1 LSPDFD
7 ELVGTEATGAERTR
21 LREAHDLL
29 LRAGP
34 PPELT
39 PKLKAG
45 PNPGVARQQHRR
57 RVAKRRALVLLA
69 AALSIAVV
77 FFAGYGLS
85 SQRGTSSSSRG
96 EIVKTLQLKGTA
108 SVPDAQG
115 TLDVW
120 QRRDGNWP
128 MTLSV
133 HGLPKLPR
141 RTYYEVYL
149 FRDGHPWASCGS
161 FVVSGSPSRVLKVA
175 LNAPYKLHRGD
186 SWVVTRQTVG
196 SEPGQTV
203 LQPVSA

>member
-7 ELVGTEATGAERTR
+7 ELVGTEATGAERAK

-45 PNPGVARQQHRR
+45 PNPGVARMQHRR
-57 RVAKRRALVLLA
+57 RAVKRRSLVLLA

-77 FFAGYGLS
+77 FFAGYAVS
-85 SQRGTSSSSRG
+85 SHRGSGTSAKG
-96 EIVKTLQLKGTA
+96 EIVKTISLKGTPA
-108 SVPDAQG
+108 VSGAQA

-120 QRRDGNWP
+120 QERDGNWP

-133 HGLPKLPR
+133 KGLPKLPPH
-141 RTYYEVYL
+141 TYYEVYL
-149 FRDGHPWASCGS
+149 VRDGHPWGSCGS
-161 FVVSGSPSRVLKVA
+161 FVVSGSSQALQLH
-175 LNAPYKLHRGD
+175 LNAPYKLQKGD
-186 SWVVTRQTVG
+186 SWVVTRQTPG
-196 SEPGQTV
+196 SEPGKTM

>member
-7 ELVGTEATGAERTR
+7 ELVGTEATGAERAR

-45 PNPGVARQQHRR
+45 PNPGVARMQYRR
-57 RVAKRRALVLLA
+57 RAVKRRALVLIA

-77 FFAGYGLS
+77 FAAGYAVS
-85 SQRGTSSSSRG
+85 SNRGGSNSASPG
-96 EIVKTLQLKGTA
+96 IAKTLQLKGTA
-108 SVPDAQG
+108 AVPDAQA

-120 QRRDGNWP
+120 SERDGNWP

-133 HGLPKLPR
+133 KGLPKLPAH
-141 RTYYEVYL
+141 TYYEVYL
-149 FRDGHPWASCGS
+149 VRDGHPWGSCGS
-161 FVVSGSPSRVLKVA
+161 FVVSGSSQALKVS
-175 LNAPYKLHRGD
+175 LNAPYKLQKGD
-186 SWVVTRQTVG
+186 SWVVTRQTPG
-196 SEPGQTV
+196 SEPGKTV

>member
-45 PNPGVARQQHRR
+45 PNPGTVRKLERR
-57 RVAKRRALVLLA
+57 RTVKRRSLVLLA
-69 AALSIAVV
+69 AALSIVVV
-77 FFAGYGLS
+77 FFAGYAVS
-85 SQRGTSSSSRG
+85 SHRGASSTSTG
-96 EIVKTLQLKGTA
+96 VVHTLKLEGTA
-108 SVPDAQG
+108 STQGAQA

-120 QRRDGNWP
+120 QERDGNWP

-133 HGLPKLPR
+133 KGLPKLPA

-149 FRDGHPWASCGS
+149 VRDGHPWGSCGT
-161 FVVSGSPSRVLKVA
+161 FVVTGSSQALKVS
-175 LNAPYKLHRGD
+175 LNAPYKLHKGD
-186 SWVVTRQTVG
+186 TWVVTRAAPG
-196 SEPGQTV
+196 SEPGKTV
-203 LQPVSA
+203 LRPVAA

>member
-7 ELVGTEATGAERTR
+7 ELVGTEATGAGRAK

-45 PNPGVARQQHRR
+45 PNPGVARMQHRR
-57 RVAKRRALVLLA
+57 RAVKRRSLVLLA

-77 FFAGYGLS
+77 FFAGYGVANHRGGS
-85 SQRGTSSSSRG
+85 SASAD
-96 EIVKTLQLKGTA
+96 IVKTLELKGTA
-108 SVPDAQG
+108 AAPNAQA

-133 HGLPKLPR
+133 KGLPKLPP

-149 FRDGHPWASCGS
+149 FRNGSPWAPCGS
-161 FVVSGSPSRVLKVA
+161 FVVSGTSSVLRVP
-175 LNAPYKLHRGD
+175 LNAPYKLHPGD
-186 SWVVTRQTVG
+186 SWVVTRATVG
-196 SEPGQTV
+196 SEPGKTV

>member
-7 ELVGTEATGAERTR
+7 ELVGTEATGAERKR

-45 PNPGVARQQHRR
+45 PNPGVARMQRR
-57 RVAKRRALVLLA
+57 RRTVKRRSLVLLA
-69 AALSIAVV
+69 AALSIGLV
-77 FFAGYGLS
+77 FAAGYAVS
-85 SQRGTSSSSRG
+85 SHRGGSTASAG
-96 EIVKTLQLKGTA
+96 IVKTLELKGTA
-108 SVPDAQG
+108 AVPGAQAE
-115 TLDVW
+115 LDVW

-133 HGLPKLPR
+133 KGLPKLPP

-161 FVVSGSPSRVLKVA
+161 FVVSGSSQALRVS
-175 LNAPYKLHRGD
+175 LNAPYKLHKGD
-186 SWVVTRQTVG
+186 SWVVTRQVAG
-196 SEPGQTV
+196 SEPGKTV
-203 LQPVSA
+203 MRPVST

>member
-7 ELVGTEATGAERTR
+7 ELVGTEATGAERKR

-45 PNPGVARQQHRR
+45 PNPGVARMQRR
-57 RVAKRRALVLLA
+57 RRTVKRRSLVLLA
-69 AALSIAVV
+69 AALSIGLV
-77 FFAGYGLS
+77 FAAGYAVS
-85 SQRGTSSSSRG
+85 SNRGGGTASAG
-96 EIVKTLQLKGTA
+96 IVKTLELEGTA
-108 SVPDAQG
+108 AVPGAQAE
-115 TLDVW
+115 LDVW

-133 HGLPKLPR
+133 KGLPKLPP

-161 FVVSGSPSRVLKVA
+161 FVVSGSSQVLRVS
-175 LNAPYKLHRGD
+175 LNAPYKLHKGD
-186 SWVVTRQTVG
+186 SWVVTRQVAG
-196 SEPGQTV
+196 SEPGKTV
-203 LQPVSA
+203 MRPVSA

>member
-7 ELVGTEATGAERTR
+7 ELVGTEATGAERAR

-45 PNPGVARQQHRR
+45 PNPGVARQQQRR
-57 RVAKRRALVLLA
+57 RVVKRRALVLLA

-77 FFAGYGLS
+77 FFAGYASHRG
-85 SQRGTSSSSRG
+85 GTSSSSP
-96 EIVKTLQLKGTA
+96 EIVKTLKLKGTA
-108 SVPDAQG
+108 AVPGAQG
-115 TLDVW
+115 TLNVW

-133 HGLPKLPR
+133 QGLPKLPR
-141 RTYYEVYL
+141 RVYYEVYL
-149 FRDGHPWASCGS
+149 FRDGHPWAPCGS
-161 FVVSGSPSRVLKVA
+161 FVVSGSPSRVLKVS
-175 LNAPYKLHRGD
+175 LNAPYRLHTGD
-186 SWVVTRQTVG
+186 TWVVTRAVVG
-196 SEPGQTV
+196 SEPGKTV

>member
-1 LSPDFD
+1 MSPDFD
-7 ELVGTEATGAERTR
+7 ELVGTEATGAERVR

-45 PNPGVARQQHRR
+45 PNPGVARMQHRR
-57 RVAKRRALVLLA
+57 RRVKRRALVLLA
-69 AALSIAVV
+69 AALSIGLV
-77 FFAGYGLS
+77 FVAGYAVS
-85 SQRGTSSSSRG
+85 SYRGSTASAALV
-96 EIVKTLQLKGTA
+96 ETLDLKGTA
-108 SVPDAQG
+108 GVPNAQA

-120 QRRDGNWP
+120 QRKDGNWP

-133 HGLPKLPR
+133 KGLPKLPP

-161 FVVSGSPSRVLKVA
+161 FVVSGSSQKVLQVS
-175 LNAPYKLHRGD
+175 LNAPYKLHKGD
-186 SWVVTRQTVG
+186 SWVVTRQVAG
-196 SEPGQTV
+196 AEPGKTV
-203 LQPVSA
+203 MRPVST

>member
-7 ELVGTEATGAERTR
+7 ELVGTEATGAERAK

-45 PNPGVARQQHRR
+45 PNPGVARMQHRR
-57 RVAKRRALVLLA
+57 RAVKRRSLVLLA
-69 AALSIAVV
+69 AALSVAVV
-77 FFAGYGLS
+77 FFAGYTV
-85 SQRGTSSSSRG
+85 RGGGNSSSAG
-96 EIVKTLQLKGTA
+96 IAKTLQLKGTA
-108 SVPDAQG
+108 AVPNAQA

-120 QRRDGNWP
+120 QQRDGNWP

-133 HGLPKLPR
+133 KGLPKLPAH
-141 RTYYEVYL
+141 TYYEVYL
-149 FRDGHPWASCGS
+149 VRDGRPWGSCGS
-161 FVVSGSPSRVLKVA
+161 FVVSDSSRVLQLH
-175 LNAPYKLHRGD
+175 LNAPYKLQKSD
-186 SWVVTRQTVG
+186 TWVVTRQTPG
-196 SEPGQTV
+196 SEPGKTV

>member
-7 ELVGTEATGAERTR
+7 ELVGTEATGAERAK

-45 PNPGVARQQHRR
+45 PNPGVARMQHRR
-57 RVAKRRALVLLA
+57 RAVKRRSLVLLA
-69 AALSIAVV
+69 AALSVAVV
-77 FFAGYGLS
+77 FFAGYTVRGGGS
-85 SQRGTSSSSRG
+85 STSSG
-96 EIVKTLQLKGTA
+96 IAHTLQLKGTA
-108 SVPDAQG
+108 AVPNAQA

-120 QRRDGNWP
+120 QERDGNWP

-133 HGLPKLPR
+133 KGLPKLPAH
-141 RTYYEVYL
+141 TYYEVYL
-149 FRDGHPWASCGS
+149 VRDGRPWGSCGS
-161 FVVSGSPSRVLKVA
+161 FVVSGSSRVLQLH
-175 LNAPYKLHRGD
+175 LNAPYKLQKGD
-186 SWVVTRQTVG
+186 SWVVTRQTPG
-196 SEPGQTV
+196 SEPGKTV

>member
-7 ELVGTEATGAERTR
+7 ELVGTEATGAERKR

-45 PNPGVARQQHRR
+45 PNPGVARMQHRR
-57 RVAKRRALVLLA
+57 RAVKRRSLVLLA
-69 AALSIAVV
+69 AAVSIAVV
-77 FFAGYGLS
+77 FFAGYAVS
-85 SQRGTSSSSRG
+85 SQRGGNGSSNAIAG
-96 EIVKTLQLKGTA
+96 TLKLKGTA
-108 SVPDAQG
+108 AAPNAQA

-120 QRRDGNWP
+120 RERDGNWP

-133 HGLPKLPR
+133 KGLPKLPAH
-141 RTYYEVYL
+141 TYYEVYL
-149 FRDGHPWASCGS
+149 VRDGRPWGSCGS
-161 FVVSGSPSRVLKVA
+161 FVVSGSSQVLKVS
-175 LNAPYKLHRGD
+175 LNAPYKLQKGD
-186 SWVVTRQTVG
+186 SWVVTLQKPG
-196 SEPGQTV
+196 SEPGKTV